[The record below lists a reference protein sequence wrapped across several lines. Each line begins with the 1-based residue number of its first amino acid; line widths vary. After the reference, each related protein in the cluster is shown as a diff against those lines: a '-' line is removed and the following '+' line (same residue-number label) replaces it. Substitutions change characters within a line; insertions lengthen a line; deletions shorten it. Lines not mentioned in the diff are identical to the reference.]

1 MRVSAGSARG
11 TTLRGPRDRG
21 TRPTAARL
29 RGSLFDML
37 SSSQADMTE
46 VLDLYAGTGALGIEA
61 LSRGEGRCTF
71 VEAEAAA
78 CRVIHE
84 NLRRTRME
92 DRAAVVRGRVGTW
105 RPPDGAEYTL
115 VLADPPYGVGGAWQA
130 IERSVA
136 GALTPHAIVTV
147 EHAARETAPRT
158 LLGRSMWRDR
168 RQGDG
173 AVAMYCS
180 AEGKNAA

>member
-1 MRVSAGSARG
+1 
-11 TTLRGPRDRG
+11 
-21 TRPTAARL
+21 
-29 RGSLFDML
+29 ML

-71 VEAEAAA
+71 VETDAAA

-84 NLRRTRME
+84 NLRRTRMG
-92 DRAAVVRGRVGTW
+92 DRAAVVRGHVGTW
-105 RPPDGAEYTL
+105 RPSDGAEYTL
-115 VLADPPYGVGGAWQA
+115 ILADPPYGAGAAWQA
-130 IERSVA
+130 IERSAA
-136 GALTPHAIVTV
+136 GALAPHAVVAV
-147 EHAARETAPRT
+147 EHAARETPPHA

-173 AVAMYCS
+173 AVAMYRS

>member
-1 MRVSAGSARG
+1 
-11 TTLRGPRDRG
+11 
-21 TRPTAARL
+21 
-29 RGSLFDML
+29 ML